1 MLEYIFLAF
10 KIAVIAYMYATVLT
24 EPGHIFSKWKNFWD
38 ETLNVKDNRGNYMMK
53 LHWIYDPLVGCALC
67 VSGQMMLWSM
77 LILYFF
83 PGFMH
88 FIDICFLIM
97 LCIGITYFFKNIDSK

>member
-1 MLEYIFLAF
+1 
-10 KIAVIAYMYATVLT
+10 MYAAVLT
-24 EPGHIFSKWKNFWD
+24 EPGHIFSKWKNFLD
-38 ETLNVKDNRGNYMMK
+38 EALNGKDSNGNYTST

-77 LILYFF
+77 LILHFI
-83 PGFMH
+83 PEFMQV
-88 FIDICFLIM
+88 IDICFLIM